1 MVAAWGGYIF
11 VLNMVGVHAGILV
24 LLGRFSY
31 KLHHAYTLFFVVG
44 TLGALQVPVV
54 GWAPFKSAEQL
65 GPFGIF
71 LLMQV
76 LFFIE
81 KTAEAYKM
89 TSSQKWAFAFKVFAA
104 AATVGVAGIAALYPT
119 GYFGPLS
126 VRIRSLFVEHTKTG
140 NMLVD
145 SVAEHQP
152 ASPQAYWQ
160 YLHYGTFIGPPGFL
174 LCFVERTDSKYFLIC
189 YAVVA
194 YYFSNRMVRLIIIM
208 GPITSA
214 LGGVLLA
221 NVFDWTLYQFVDI
234 NDDGSS
240 RTAAVASGNEE
251 AEQRVEDAAVEEK
264 KEAKGKKDEKKKPSK
279 ETAKTSKERKQK
291 KEQAGSLA
299 DKLLEPLKA
308 VYESLLGRTLRKI
321 TGLVSL
327 WLVYSHVP
335 EFHEYC
341 HHLARAMSQ
350 PSIVFKAQLHSGESV
365 IVDDYLRAYEWVRD
379 NTAEDARILAWWDY
393 GYQITGVANRTSIA
407 DGNTWSLEHIA
418 LLARS
423 LTSEEKKGHRIIKHL
438 ADYVLVWTGGGGDDV
453 AKSPHLARIANSIY
467 KGTCSDPHCS
477 QFGFDRG
484 TRSPTRMMRNSVL
497 YKLHSNGLQPGVE
510 ANPQLWTEVYQSKYG
525 KVRIYKVLKVSKE
538 SKKWAKDP
546 SNRSCDAPGSWYC
559 VGHYPP
565 ALEKLN
571 RKFLGLTD
579 PDAAV
584 TEDDDNSYSL

>member
-1 MVAAWGGYIF
+1 
-11 VLNMVGVHAGILV
+11 
-24 LLGRFSY
+24 
-31 KLHHAYTLFFVVG
+31 
-44 TLGALQVPVV
+44 
-54 GWAPFKSAEQL
+54 
-65 GPFGIF
+65 
-71 LLMQV
+71 
-76 LFFIE
+76 
-81 KTAEAYKM
+81 
-89 TSSQKWAFAFKVFAA
+89 
-104 AATVGVAGIAALYPT
+104 
-119 GYFGPLS
+119 
-126 VRIRSLFVEHTKTG
+126 
-140 NMLVD
+140 
-145 SVAEHQP
+145 
-152 ASPQAYWQ
+152 
-160 YLHYGTFIGPPGFL
+160 
-174 LCFVERTDSKYFLIC
+174 
-189 YAVVA
+189 
-194 YYFSNRMVRLIIIM
+194 MVRLIIIM

-214 LGGVLLA
+214 LGGVFLA

-234 NDDGSS
+234 NDDGSHIS
-240 RTAAVASGNEE
+240 AVKAGAEE
-251 AEQRVEDAAVEEK
+251 RVEDAGAGNEK
-264 KEAKGKKDEKKKPSK
+264 KEKKGKKEEKQQPTATTTTKEKKS
-279 ETAKTSKERKQK
+279 SKERKQQ
-291 KEQAGSLA
+291 KEHASGSLLLA
-299 DKLLEPLKA
+299 DKLLQPFKA
-308 VYESLLGRTLRKI
+308 AYESLLGRTLRKI

-327 WLVYSHVP
+327 WVVYSYAP
-335 EFHEYC
+335 DFHDYC

-350 PSIVFKAQLHSGESV
+350 PSIVFKAQLQSGESV

-438 ADYVLVWTGGGGDDV
+438 ADYVLVWTGGGGDDL

-538 SKKWAKDP
+538 SRKWAKDP

-559 VGHYPP
+559 VGHYSP
-565 ALEKLN
+565 ALDKLN
-571 RKFLGLTD
+571 RKFLGLTPATD
-579 PDAAV
+579 PDAA
-584 TEDDDNSYSL
+584 TEDDDTSYSL